1 MFKNLIVYRIGPE
14 WVPDLTV
21 AEQALAKEP
30 FVPCAPSQPLSLGW
44 VPPRGIEHAPFVES
58 IGGQWL
64 VKLKLEQKMLP
75 ASVVKRR
82 TDEIAAQIE
91 QSTGRKP
98 GKKQSKELKEQAT
111 HELLPMAF
119 TKQAHVLAWIDPE
132 RRLLMVDAGSTKR
145 AEAVVTPL
153 VKAWEGFALRPLQT
167 RLSPAVAMAAWL
179 TQGEAPA
186 GFSIDRECELKS
198 QDEMKSVVRYA
209 RHALD
214 IDEVREHIAQGKAPT
229 RLAMT
234 WAGRVGFTLTEQ
246 GVIRKLA
253 FEDVVFEGRQGSAD
267 RPEEAFD
274 TDAAIATGELCQ
286 LIPDLVEA
294 LDGELQPGEL
304 PSELAGQA
312 PTAAAAVAA
321 APAPGPSSHA
331 APTPSD
337 ELPPWA

>member
-14 WVPDLTV
+14 WVPDLVT

-30 FVPCAPSQPLSLGW
+30 FVSCAPSQPLSLGW
-44 VPPRGIEHAPFVES
+44 VPPRGIEHAPFIES
-58 IGGQWL
+58 VGGQWL
-64 VKLKLEQKMLP
+64 VKLKIEQKMLP
-75 ASVVKRR
+75 SSVVKRR

-91 QSTGRKP
+91 QTTGRKP
-98 GKKQSKELKEQAT
+98 GKKQSKELKEQAM

-119 TKQAHVLAWIDPE
+119 TKQGHLQAWIDPQ
-132 RRLLMVDAGSTKR
+132 RRLMMVDAGSTKR

-153 VKAWEGFALRPLQT
+153 VKAWEQFALRPLQT

-179 TQGEAPA
+179 TAGEAPA

-214 IDEVREHIAQGKAPT
+214 IDEVREHIAQGKVPT
-229 RLAMT
+229 RLALT

-274 TDAAIATGELCQ
+274 TDMAIATGELCQ

-304 PSELAGQA
+304 PADLA
-312 PTAAAAVAA
+312 PTATAPVAA
-321 APAPGPSSHA
+321 PMPATASSPSED
-331 APTPSD
+331 T
-337 ELPPWA
+337 PPWA

>member
-1 MFKNLIVYRIGPE
+1 
-14 WVPDLTV
+14 
-21 AEQALAKEP
+21 
-30 FVPCAPSQPLSLGW
+30 
-44 VPPRGIEHAPFVES
+44 
-58 IGGQWL
+58 
-64 VKLKLEQKMLP
+64 
-75 ASVVKRR
+75 
-82 TDEIAAQIE
+82 
-91 QSTGRKP
+91 
-98 GKKQSKELKEQAT
+98 
-111 HELLPMAF
+111 
-119 TKQAHVLAWIDPE
+119 
-132 RRLLMVDAGSTKR
+132 MVDAGSTKR

-304 PSELAGQA
+304 PSDLVGSPPA
-312 PTAAAAVAA
+312 PTPPVA
-321 APAPGPSSHA
+321 APAPVSA
-331 APTPSD
+331 ASAVSD
-337 ELPPWA
+337 ELPPLA

>member
-14 WVPDLTV
+14 WVPDLVT

-30 FVPCAPSQPLSLGW
+30 FVACAPSQPLSLGW
-44 VPPRGIEHAPFVES
+44 VPPRGIEHAPFIES
-58 IGGQWL
+58 VGGQWL
-64 VKLKLEQKMLP
+64 VKLKIEQKMLP
-75 ASVVKRR
+75 SSVIKRR

-91 QSTGRKP
+91 QTTGRKP
-98 GKKQSKELKEQAT
+98 GKKQSKELKEQAM

-119 TKQAHVLAWIDPE
+119 TKQGHLQAWIDPQ
-132 RRLLMVDAGSTKR
+132 RRLMMVDAGSTKR

-153 VKAWEGFALRPLQT
+153 VKAWEHFALRPLQT

-179 TQGEAPA
+179 TAGEAPA

-214 IDEVREHIAQGKAPT
+214 IDEVREHIAQGKVPT
-229 RLAMT
+229 RLALT

-274 TDAAIATGELCQ
+274 TDVAIATGELCQ

-304 PSELAGQA
+304 PADLAPATPA
-312 PTAAAAVAA
+312 PVAAPAPAPAAAA
-321 APAPGPSSHA
+321 APADD
-331 APTPSD
+331 T
-337 ELPPWA
+337 PPWA

>member
-14 WVPDLTV
+14 WVPDLV
-21 AEQALAKEP
+21 AAEQALAKEP

-44 VPPRGIEHAPFVES
+44 VPPRGIEHAPFIES
-58 IGGQWL
+58 VGGQWL
-64 VKLKLEQKMLP
+64 VKLKIEQKMLP
-75 ASVVKRR
+75 SSVIKRR

-91 QSTGRKP
+91 QTTGRKP
-98 GKKQSKELKEQAT
+98 GKKQSKELKEQAM

-119 TKQAHVLAWIDPE
+119 TKQGHLQAWIDPQ
-132 RRLLMVDAGSTKR
+132 RRLMMVDAGSTKR

-153 VKAWEGFALRPLQT
+153 VKAWEHFALRPLQT

-229 RLAMT
+229 RLALT

-274 TDAAIATGELCQ
+274 TDVAIATGELCQ

-304 PSELAGQA
+304 PADLAPATPA
-312 PTAAAAVAA
+312 PAA
-321 APAPGPSSHA
+321 APAP
-331 APTPSD
+331 APATAPAD
-337 ELPPWA
+337 DTPPWA